1 VARRGGRPA
10 AMLLWRTGK
19 HRWRSRTGRAA
30 AAAVSSGVRAAAI
43 PGASGCGVPRRTTG
57 GDAPMADGQA
67 PTALPNRTSGDG
79 GGFLG
84 RASGGD
90 PGD

>member
-1 VARRGGRPA
+1 VSGGGGS
-10 AMLLWRTGK
+10 L
-19 HRWRSRTGRAA
+19 GRA
-30 AAAVSSGVRAAAI
+30 SGGY
-43 PGASGCGVPRRTTG
+43 PGASGCGAQRRATG

-67 PTALPNRTSGDG
+67 PTALLNQTNDDS

-90 PGD
+90 PGG